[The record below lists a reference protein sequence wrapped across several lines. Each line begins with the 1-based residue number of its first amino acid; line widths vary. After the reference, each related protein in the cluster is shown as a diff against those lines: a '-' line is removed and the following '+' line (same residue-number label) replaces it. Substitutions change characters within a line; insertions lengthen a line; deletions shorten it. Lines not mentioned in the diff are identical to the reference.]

1 MHVSSRVPFYKYLKM
16 TTIKLAVLK
25 HTRAKDGTYK
35 IRISIGHKSE
45 THYVVTKYRVTSLS
59 HFQNGQVVNQPDAP
73 AINIKLRQL
82 LTDYDERL
90 ERIADPDRYTCEQ
103 LRDILKGMRSTM
115 TGVTFC
121 QLAEQTIAE
130 LMKDGRTTTAKMR
143 RQQMEKFKDFAGGD
157 MLLEEINPRT
167 VSDYSR
173 WLRRS
178 GASDAYEGMQLTMV
192 KVIINRA
199 IRDGIVRYD
208 IHPFAYWK
216 AVTPEP
222 RELDISVD
230 DLRRIR
236 DFDTIF
242 KGERKARDL
251 FMLSYYLGGTNLID
265 LMDYDFRNKT
275 MLEYVRTK
283 TRNKKKANRT
293 VSFSIPPEAQN
304 IIDRY
309 MNAKT
314 GRLDFGT
321 KGNYDTFKNI
331 VTRDIKRIAEKAGV
345 KDWKRCCFYTAR
357 KSFVQHGFD
366 LGISLEVLE
375 YCIGQS
381 MKSDR
386 PIFNYLKIM
395 RRHADEAIRQIIDN
409 LNAAYPHEQTAS
421 KL

>member
-1 MHVSSRVPFYKYLKM
+1 M

-25 HTRAKDGTYK
+25 HTRAKDGSYK

-45 THYVVTKYRVTSLS
+45 THYIVTKYSVSSLS
-59 HFQNGQVVNQPDAP
+59 HFHNGQVVGQPDAS

-90 ERIADPDRYTCEQ
+90 ERIADPDRYTCQQ
-103 LRDILKGMRSTM
+103 LRDILKGMHSHQA
-115 TGVTFC
+115 GVTFC
-121 QLAEQTIAE
+121 QLTEQTITE

-143 RQQMEKFKDFAGGD
+143 CQQMEKFRTFANGD
-157 MLLEEINPRT
+157 MLLEELNSRT
-167 VSDYSR
+167 VADYSR
-173 WLRRS
+173 WLRRQ
-178 GASDAYEGMQLTMV
+178 GASDAYEGMQLNMV
-192 KVIINRA
+192 KTIVNRA

-208 IHPFAYWK
+208 IHPFAYYK
-216 AVTPEP
+216 TVTPEP
-222 RELDISVD
+222 RELDISVE
-230 DLRRIR
+230 DLRLIR
-236 DFDTIF
+236 DYQTIF

-251 FMLSYYLGGTNLID
+251 LMLSYYLGGINLID
-265 LMDYDFRNKT
+265 LMAYDFRDKT
-275 MLEYVRTK
+275 MLEYIRTK
-283 TRNKKKANRT
+283 TKNKKKANRT
-293 VSFSIPPEAQN
+293 VSFSIPPEAQP

-309 MNAKT
+309 INAKT

-321 KGNYDTFKNI
+321 TGNYDTFKNI

-345 KDWKRCCFYTAR
+345 KDWKRCCYYTAR

-395 RRHADEAIRQIIDN
+395 RRHADEAIRTIIDN
-409 LNAAYPHEQTAS
+409 LNGDA
-421 KL
+421 

>member
-1 MHVSSRVPFYKYLKM
+1 M

-25 HTRAKDGTYK
+25 HTRAKDGSYK

-45 THYVVTKYRVTSLS
+45 THYIVTKYRVTSLA
-59 HFQNGQVVNQPDAP
+59 HFQNGQVVNQSDAP
-73 AINIKLRQL
+73 AVNLKLRQL

-90 ERIADPDRYTCEQ
+90 ERVANPDAYTCEQ
-103 LRDILKGMRSTM
+103 LRDILKGMRSHQ
-115 TGVTFC
+115 TGITFR
-121 QLAEQTIAE
+121 QLKEQTITE
-130 LMKDGRTTTAKMR
+130 LMKDKRTTTAKMR
-143 RQQMEKFKDFAGGD
+143 RQQMEKFTEFCGGD
-157 MLLEEINPRT
+157 ILLDEINPRT
-167 VSDYSR
+167 TADYSR
-173 WLRRS
+173 WIRQN
-178 GASDAYEGMQLTMV
+178 GASDAYEGMQMNMV
-192 KVIINRA
+192 KTIVNRA
-199 IRDGIVRYD
+199 IRDGLVRYE

-222 RELDISVD
+222 RELDISVE
-230 DLRRIR
+230 DLRKIR
-236 DFDTIF
+236 DYETIY

-265 LMDYDFRNKT
+265 LMAYDFSDKT

-293 VSFSIPPEAQN
+293 VSFSIPPEAKV

-309 MNAKT
+309 LNIKT

-331 VTRDIKRIAEKAGV
+331 VTRDIKRIAEKAGI
-345 KDWKRCCFYTAR
+345 KDWRRCCYYTAR

-395 RRHADEAIRQIIDN
+395 RRHADEAIRTIIDN
-409 LNAAYPHEQTAS
+409 LNWDVRPKDTPDN
-421 KL
+421 

>member
-1 MHVSSRVPFYKYLKM
+1 M

-45 THYVVTKYRVTSLS
+45 THYVVTKYRVTSLT

-143 RQQMEKFKDFAGGD
+143 HQQMEKFKDFAGGD

-167 VSDYSR
+167 VADYSR

-199 IRDGIVRYD
+199 IRDGLIRYD
-208 IHPFAYWK
+208 IHPFSYWK
-216 AVTPEP
+216 AVTP
-222 RELDISVD
+222 
-230 DLRRIR
+230 
-236 DFDTIF
+236 
-242 KGERKARDL
+242 
-251 FMLSYYLGGTNLID
+251 
-265 LMDYDFRNKT
+265 
-275 MLEYVRTK
+275 
-283 TRNKKKANRT
+283 
-293 VSFSIPPEAQN
+293 
-304 IIDRY
+304 
-309 MNAKT
+309 
-314 GRLDFGT
+314 
-321 KGNYDTFKNI
+321 
-331 VTRDIKRIAEKAGV
+331 
-345 KDWKRCCFYTAR
+345 
-357 KSFVQHGFD
+357 
-366 LGISLEVLE
+366 
-375 YCIGQS
+375 
-381 MKSDR
+381 
-386 PIFNYLKIM
+386 
-395 RRHADEAIRQIIDN
+395 
-409 LNAAYPHEQTAS
+409 
-421 KL
+421 

>member
-1 MHVSSRVPFYKYLKM
+1 M

-25 HTRAKDGTYK
+25 HTRAKDGSYK

-45 THYVVTKYRVTSLS
+45 THYIVTKYRVKSLS

-103 LRDILKGMRSTM
+103 LRDILKGMRSHQ

-121 QLAEQTIAE
+121 QLTEQTITE
-130 LMKDGRTTTAKMR
+130 LLKDNRTTTAKMR
-143 RQQMEKFKDFAGGD
+143 RQQMSKFMEFAGGD
-157 MLLEEINPRT
+157 ILLEELNPRT
-167 VSDYSR
+167 VADYSR

-178 GASDAYEGMQLTMV
+178 GASDAYEGMQMNMV
-192 KVIINRA
+192 KAVVNRA
-199 IRDGIVRYD
+199 IRDGIVRYE
-208 IHPFAYWK
+208 IHPFAYYK

-236 DFDTIF
+236 DFDTIY

-265 LMDYDFRNKT
+265 LMAYDFRDKT
-275 MLEYVRTK
+275 MLEYIRTK
-283 TRNKKKANRT
+283 TKNKKKSNRT
-293 VSFSIPPEAQN
+293 VSFSIPPEAQA
-304 IIDRY
+304 IISQY

-321 KGNYDTFKNI
+321 KGTYETFKNI
-331 VTRDIKRIAEKAGV
+331 VTRDIKRIAEKAGI
-345 KDWKRCCFYTAR
+345 KDWKRVCFYTAR

-395 RRHADEAIRQIIDN
+395 RRHADEAIRKIIDN
-409 LNAAYPHEQTAS
+409 LQERGVDISHADTPTT
-421 KL
+421 

>member
-1 MHVSSRVPFYKYLKM
+1 M

-25 HTRAKDGTYK
+25 HTRAKDGSYK

-115 TGVTFC
+115 TGITFC
-121 QLAEQTIAE
+121 QLAEQTIVE
-130 LMKDGRTTTAKMR
+130 LMKDGRTTTAKIR

-167 VSDYSR
+167 VADYSR

-265 LMDYDFRNKT
+265 LMAYDFRDKT

-293 VSFSIPPEAQN
+293 VSFSIPPEAQA
-304 IIDRY
+304 IIDKY
-309 MNAKT
+309 MNKKT
-314 GRLDFGT
+314 GHLDFGT
-321 KGNYDTFKNI
+321 KGSYDTFKNI
-331 VTRDIKRIAEKAGV
+331 VTRDIKRIAEKAGI

-395 RRHADEAIRQIIDN
+395 RRHADNAIRMIIDN
-409 LNAAYPHEQTAS
+409 LNE
-421 KL
+421 KGGD

>member
-1 MHVSSRVPFYKYLKM
+1 M

-25 HTRAKDGTYK
+25 HTRAKDGSYK

-45 THYVVTKYRVTSLS
+45 THYIVTKYSVSALS
-59 HFQNGQVVNQPDAP
+59 HFHNGQVVGQPDAP
-73 AINIKLRQL
+73 AINIKLRQM

-90 ERIADPDRYTCEQ
+90 ERIPDPDRYTCLQ
-103 LRDILKGMRSTM
+103 LRDILKGMRSHQ

-121 QLAEQTIAE
+121 QLTEQTITE
-130 LMKDGRTTTAKMR
+130 LLKDGRTTTAKMR
-143 RQQMEKFKDFAGGD
+143 RQQMEKFTDYANGD
-157 MLLEEINPRT
+157 LLLEELNPRT
-167 VSDYSR
+167 IADYSR
-173 WLRRS
+173 WLRRQ
-178 GASDAYEGMQLTMV
+178 GASDAYEGMQMNMV
-192 KVIINRA
+192 KAIVNRA

-208 IHPFAYWK
+208 IHPFAYYK

-222 RELDISVD
+222 RELDISVE

-265 LMDYDFRNKT
+265 LMQYDFRDKT
-275 MLEYVRTK
+275 MLEYIRTK

-293 VSFSIPPEAQN
+293 VSFTIQPEAKD
-304 IIDRY
+304 IISRY

-321 KGNYDTFKNI
+321 KGSYDTFKNI
-331 VTRDIKRIAEKAGV
+331 VTRDIKRIAKKAGV

-395 RRHADEAIRQIIDN
+395 RRHADEAIRTIIDN
-409 LNAAYPHEQTAS
+409 LKGVPE
-421 KL
+421 